1 MTRLRRLA
9 LIGVAVVLVVE
20 LVVYCT
26 VCGFMDLLED

>member
-20 LVVYCT
+20 FTVYCA
-26 VCGFMDLLED
+26 VCGFMDSLED